1 MFFTKHQK
9 KTDEELMVLV
19 QDRDHQ
25 AFSLLYNRYADRL
38 NAFFFRMLWSNR
50 EMAEDFV
57 HDLFS
62 KVINKPE
69 LYDSN
74 YAVKPWLFRIAS
86 NMCKNAYRK
95 RDFEEAYRQFHGT
108 EEPYTETMDHEMDEV
123 ILTDQIHDLLDQM
136 EEERKMVFLL
146 RYQQE
151 LPIQT
156 IAEMLD
162 LSEGT
167 IKSRIF
173 YTKEKLRTSLKY

>member
-1 MFFTKHQK
+1 MI
-9 KTDEELMVLV
+9 LV
-19 QDRDHQ
+19 QSRDHQ
-25 AFSLLYNRYADRL
+25 AFSALYKRYADRL
-38 NAFFFRMLWSNR
+38 NAFFFRMLWANR
-50 EMAEDFV
+50 EMAEDYV

-62 KVINKPE
+62 RIINKPD
-69 LYDSN
+69 LYNSA
-74 YAVKPWLFRIAS
+74 YPFKPWVFRIAS

-95 RDFEEAYRQFHGT
+95 RDFEEAYKQAHSAEASYS
-108 EEPYTETMDHEMDEV
+108 EEMNHEMDEV
-123 ILTDQIHDLLDQM
+123 ILTDQIHELLDQM
-136 EEERKMVFLL
+136 AEERKMVFLL

-167 IKSRIF
+167 IKSRLF